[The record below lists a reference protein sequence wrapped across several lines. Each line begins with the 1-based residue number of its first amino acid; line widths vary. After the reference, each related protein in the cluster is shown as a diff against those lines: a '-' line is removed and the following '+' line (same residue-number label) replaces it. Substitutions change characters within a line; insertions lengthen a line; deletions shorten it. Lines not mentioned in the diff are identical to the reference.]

1 MSVWLN
7 TLKREGGVNLAL
19 VILASIVV
27 LAVGYKLLYATTQ
40 VLIHFGA
47 YAMSDGY
54 RTHAERFGGFE
65 GYISTQLAPRVKHIF
80 LSQWRSTTVLS
91 ALIGTALYAATKL
104 VRSKAVMRILVGA
117 SVAAWILWNKGI
129 YFIYDWFWSIL
140 QALMFLLCVVALLY
154 VYRKVIPILRETP

>member
-7 TLKREGGVNLAL
+7 TLKREGVVNLAL

-54 RTHAERFGGFE
+54 RTHAERFG
-65 GYISTQLAPRVKHIF
+65 
-80 LSQWRSTTVLS
+80 
-91 ALIGTALYAATKL
+91 ALRAT
-104 VRSKAVMRILVGA
+104 
-117 SVAAWILWNKGI
+117 
-129 YFIYDWFWSIL
+129 
-140 QALMFLLCVVALLY
+140 
-154 VYRKVIPILRETP
+154 